1 MNESNFPELF
11 DVSTISYYPPENK
24 SPNFEGYFFKN
35 YVKKSEDTGLEYLPV
50 QWTNYYLNSNHQD
63 VNNKLN
69 EFLSNNLDEE
79 KKYFTITQYAGG
91 PSVPLANTI
100 VFSMGGMQNTPKNPT
115 LSYIYLPLLFK
126 DLKKEKVTKKDYLAC
141 YIGRK
146 THPVRVKIERKL
158 KFRKDFYVKNL
169 DSMKS
174 EFTEL
179 ESNNFKSIISRSY
192 FSLCPRGYGP
202 TSFRLYESLAMG
214 SIPIYVSDEFILPFN
229 ELVDWNKIA
238 VLIKPNEVKKIPK
251 MINKILETEKYYE
264 MLHYGQE
271 CFENY
276 FNFEFMNKYV
286 NDTVAKF
293 K

>member
-1 MNESNFPELF
+1 MDEKNFPELF
-11 DVSTISYYPPENK
+11 DVSTISNYPPENK

-35 YVKKSEDTGLEYLPV
+35 YNKTVEDTGLKYLPI
-50 QWTNYYLNSNHQD
+50 QWTNYYLNNQGD
-63 VNNKLN
+63 DKTKLN
-69 EFLSNNLDEE
+69 EFLNKHLDKE

-91 PSVPLANTI
+91 PSVPLANTL

-126 DLKKEKVTKKDYLAC
+126 DLKKEKIKKKEYLAS
-141 YIGRK
+141 YVGRK
-146 THPVRVKIERKL
+146 THPVRIKIEKKL
-158 KFRKDFYVKNL
+158 KYKKDFHVKNL

-192 FSLCPRGYGP
+192 FSICPRGYGP
-202 TSFRLYESLAMG
+202 TSFRLYESLALG

-229 ELVDWNKIA
+229 EIIDWNNMA

-251 MINKILETEKYYE
+251 IIKSILDTEKYNE
-264 MLHYGQE
+264 MLNYGQH
-271 CFENY
+271 CFEKY
-276 FNFEFMNKYV
+276 FNFQFMDKYV
-286 NDTVAKF
+286 MQAVAKF
-293 K
+293 RD